1 VEEAPGNQ
9 GKPRVTTN
17 GKRLFIARHGETVYN
32 AIAKMQGQ
40 QALHTPLTRA
50 GFAQADAMGRA
61 LAPWFVGKP
70 PPTLWSSTAGR
81 ALQTLAIVAEHI
93 GADWHQTRA
102 DDRLQEIDVGDWSER
117 TYADIAAEC
126 GPIVDQEYRLFA
138 VKPPNGEWY
147 DDIARRLEHWI
158 ADAIAEPGDAVVLM
172 HGMSARVLRG
182 LLLGLPVLPTFD
194 APIADSLPQGS
205 MVMICDGDEQM
216 VTWGEGQG
224 EKA

>member
-1 VEEAPGNQ
+1 
-9 GKPRVTTN
+9 VTTN

-32 AIAKMQGQ
+32 AVARMQGQ

-61 LAPWFVGKP
+61 VAPWFAGQRSPV
-70 PPTLWSSTAGR
+70 LWSSTAGR
-81 ALQTLAIVAEHI
+81 ALQTLAIVAEHV
-93 GADWHQTRA
+93 GADWHQTKA

-117 TYADIAAEC
+117 TYAEIAAESSA
-126 GPIVDQEYRLFA
+126 IIDHEHHLFSI
-138 VKPPNGEWY
+138 KPPNGEWY
-147 DDIARRLEHWI
+147 DDMVVRLSSWI
-158 ADAIAEPGDAVVLM
+158 DEAMAEPGDAIVLM

-194 APIADSLPQGS
+194 APIAESLPQGS
-205 MVMICDGDEQM
+205 MVMICDGVEQV
-216 VTWGEGQG
+216 VTLGEGGG

>member
-1 VEEAPGNQ
+1 VEEGA
-9 GKPRVTTN
+9 KLMKVHCVTTN

-32 AIAKMQGQ
+32 AVARMQGQ
-40 QALHTPLTRA
+40 HALHTPLTRA

-61 LAPWFVGKP
+61 LAPWFAGKP
-70 PPTLWSSTAGR
+70 APILWSSTAGR

-93 GADWHQTRA
+93 GADWHQTKA

-117 TYADIAAEC
+117 TYDEIAAES
-126 GPIVDQEYRLFA
+126 GPIVDLEYRLFA

-147 DDIARRLEHWI
+147 DDIAVRLTSWI
-158 ADAIAEPGDAVVLM
+158 HDAMAEPGDAVVLM

-182 LLLGLPVLPTFD
+182 LLLNQPILPTFD

-205 MVMICDGDEQM
+205 MVMICDGVEQI
-216 VTWGEGQG
+216 VTLGEGAG

>member
-1 VEEAPGNQ
+1 MEEGEKFVKAC
-9 GKPRVTTN
+9 RVNTN

-32 AIAKMQGQ
+32 AVHRMQGQ

-50 GFAQADAMGRA
+50 GFVQADAMGRA
-61 LAPWFVGKP
+61 VAPWFAGQSAPV
-70 PPTLWSSTAGR
+70 LWSSTAGR

-93 GADWHQTRA
+93 GADWHQTKV

-117 TYADIAAEC
+117 TYAEIASET
-126 GPIVDQEYRLFA
+126 GPIVNLEYRLFSI
-138 VKPPNGEWY
+138 KPPNGEWY
-147 DDIARRLEHWI
+147 DDIAVRLNSWI
-158 ADAIAEPGDAVVLM
+158 DEALAEPGDAIVLM

-182 LLLGLPVLPTFD
+182 LLLDLPVLPTFD

-205 MVMICDGDEQM
+205 MVMICDGVEQI
-216 VTWGEGQG
+216 VTLGEGEG

>member
-1 VEEAPGNQ
+1 MEEGP
-9 GKPRVTTN
+9 KFVKVYPLTTN

-32 AIAKMQGQ
+32 AVARMQGQ

-61 LAPWFVGKP
+61 VAPWFAEKP
-70 PPTLWSSTAGR
+70 APLLWSSTAGR
-81 ALQTLAIVAEHI
+81 ALQTLAIVAEYV
-93 GADWHQTRA
+93 GADWHQTKA

-117 TYADIAAEC
+117 TYAEIAEMS
-126 GPIVDQEYRLFA
+126 GPIIDHEHHLFS

-147 DDIARRLEHWI
+147 DDIAVRLSSWI
-158 ADAIAEPGDAVVLM
+158 DEAIAEPGDAIVLM

-182 LLLGLPVLPTFD
+182 LLLELPIMPMFD

-205 MVMICDGDEQM
+205 MVMICDGVEQI
-216 VTWGEGQG
+216 VTLGEGAG